1 MINWGI
7 VGLGFIANKFIDAI
21 KEVPEN
27 KVFGVASLTK
37 KKSDEIIKR
46 YEIDKKFYF
55 NNYDDLI
62 NSPQIDAIYI
72 ATLNNTHIDLIEKC
86 VIAKKKILCEKPMCL
101 NLNEAKKI
109 YEYLQNG
116 NIFFLEGFAY
126 RSHKQTAVICN
137 FINSGE
143 IGRILEVESS
153 FGFKSGKINPNSR
166 LYNKNFGG
174 GAILDVGCYTT
185 SFSLLMARV
194 TLGENFRNYKIENI
208 QGSLAE
214 TGVDIHAE
222 ADLIFNDELK
232 IKVKT
237 SLKENLN
244 NQCVLYGS
252 KGKII
257 IPSPWLPNLKTYI
270 EICHNNNYYKKFIN
284 SKFSIYAQQIIKF
297 NDIILNK
304 NPETFDPVMNH
315 EESLIN
321 FKIIN
326 DWKNGLDNSA
336 Y

>member
-62 NSPQIDAIYI
+62 NLPQIDAIYI
-72 ATLNNTHIDLIEKC
+72 ATLNNTHIDLIQKC

-101 NLNEAKKI
+101 NLEEAKRI
-109 YEYLQNG
+109 YQFLQNR

-126 RSHKQTAVICN
+126 RSHKQTAVICDS
-137 FINSGE
+137 INSGE
-143 IGRILEVESS
+143 IGRILQVESS

-166 LYNKNFGG
+166 LFNKNFGG

-297 NDIILNK
+297 NDIILSK
-304 NPETFDPVMNH
+304 NLETFDPVMKH

>member
-62 NSPQIDAIYI
+62 NLPQIDAIYI
-72 ATLNNTHIDLIEKC
+72 ATLNNTHIDLIQKC

-101 NLNEAKKI
+101 NLEEAKRI
-109 YEYLQNG
+109 YQFLQNR

-126 RSHKQTAVICN
+126 RSHKQTAVICDS
-137 FINSGE
+137 INSGE
-143 IGRILEVESS
+143 IGRILQVESS

-166 LYNKNFGG
+166 LFNKNFGG

-297 NDIILNK
+297 NDIILSK
-304 NPETFDPVMNH
+304 NLETFDPVMKH

-326 DWKNGLDNSA
+326 DWKNGLGTSA

>member
-62 NSPQIDAIYI
+62 NLPQIDAIYI

-101 NLNEAKKI
+101 NLEEAKRI
-109 YEYLQNG
+109 YQFLQNR

-126 RSHKQTAVICN
+126 RSHKQTAVICDS
-137 FINSGE
+137 INSGE
-143 IGRILEVESS
+143 IGRILQVESS

-166 LYNKNFGG
+166 LFNKNFGG

-222 ADLIFNDELK
+222 ADIIFNDELK

-297 NDIILNK
+297 NDIILSK
-304 NPETFDPVMNH
+304 NLETFDPVMKH

>member
-72 ATLNNTHIDLIEKC
+72 ATLNNTHIDLIQKC

-101 NLNEAKKI
+101 NLEEAKRI
-109 YEYLQNG
+109 YQFLQNR

-126 RSHKQTAVICN
+126 RSHKQTAVICDS
-137 FINSGE
+137 INSGE
-143 IGRILEVESS
+143 IGRILQVESS

-166 LYNKNFGG
+166 LFNKNFGG

-222 ADLIFNDELK
+222 ADIIFNDELK

-304 NPETFDPVMNH
+304 NLETFDPVMKH

>member
-1 MINWGI
+1 
-7 VGLGFIANKFIDAI
+7 
-21 KEVPEN
+21 
-27 KVFGVASLTK
+27 
-37 KKSDEIIKR
+37 
-46 YEIDKKFYF
+46 
-55 NNYDDLI
+55 
-62 NSPQIDAIYI
+62 
-72 ATLNNTHIDLIEKC
+72 
-86 VIAKKKILCEKPMCL
+86 MCL

-185 SFSLLMARV
+185 SFSLLIARV

-222 ADLIFNDELK
+222 ADIIFNDELK

-244 NQCVLYGS
+244 NQCVLYGT

-270 EICHNNNYYKKFIN
+270 EIYHNNNYYKKFIN

-297 NDIILNK
+297 NDIILSK
-304 NPETFDPVMNH
+304 NLETFDPVMKH

>member
-62 NSPQIDAIYI
+62 NLPQIDAIYI
-72 ATLNNTHIDLIEKC
+72 ATLNNTHIDLIQKC

-101 NLNEAKKI
+101 NLEEAKRI
-109 YEYLQNG
+109 YQFLQNR

-126 RSHKQTAVICN
+126 RSHKQTAVICDS
-137 FINSGE
+137 INSGE
-143 IGRILEVESS
+143 IGRILQVESS

-185 SFSLLMARV
+185 SFSLLIARV

-222 ADLIFNDELK
+222 ADIIFNDELK

-297 NDIILNK
+297 NDIILSK
-304 NPETFDPVMNH
+304 NLETFDPVMKH

>member
-62 NSPQIDAIYI
+62 NLPQIDAIYI

-101 NLNEAKKI
+101 NLEEAKRI
-109 YEYLQNG
+109 YQFLQNR

-126 RSHKQTAVICN
+126 RSHKQTAVICDS
-137 FINSGE
+137 INSGE
-143 IGRILEVESS
+143 IGRILQVESS

-166 LYNKNFGG
+166 LFNKNFGG

-222 ADLIFNDELK
+222 ADIIFNDELK

-244 NQCVLYGS
+244 NQCVLYGT

-270 EICHNNNYYKKFIN
+270 EIYHNNNYYKKFIN

-304 NPETFDPVMNH
+304 NLETFDPVMKH